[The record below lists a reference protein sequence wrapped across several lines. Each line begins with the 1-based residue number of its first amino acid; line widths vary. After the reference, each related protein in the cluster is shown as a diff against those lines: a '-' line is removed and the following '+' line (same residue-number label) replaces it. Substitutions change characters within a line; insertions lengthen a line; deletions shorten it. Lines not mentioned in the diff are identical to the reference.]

1 MYWFKSW
8 RRSLRIQRRLNR
20 KHRRIPTLELL
31 EERRLLAAHIVG
43 STTAYSTIQAAVNAA
58 SAGAVITVD
67 AGTYPEQV
75 VVTKSLTL
83 KGAQAGVDA
92 RNGSRI
98 TGSASETVV
107 TGALSGSFRTSA
119 FSIKASDVTID
130 GFTVQGETNQD
141 TSTGAGIVI
150 APKMSGTHIFN
161 NVIQNNVS
169 GIFLANNSSTD
180 PAIIQYNLFRNNNN
194 AGSDGGRGIYTDQGI
209 SGGNLTNVTIDSNAF
224 INNRGGNST
233 TTLEAACAFE
243 ASVVNAQ
250 SNIRVTNNV
259 MDHNGKAVL
268 FFNTTG
274 ITITGNYVTDTLDQ
288 YSGTL
293 RFEGNNHNV
302 TIDYNTVYDNTGPAV
317 AVDSKGVPGD
327 SSGFVVNYN
336 NFYGNSFAYG
346 SHLSVVI
353 NGNTYDGPFNAQ
365 YNWWGNASG
374 PGGDGPGTGDTIYGE
389 GHVVS
394 GSQWYTTS
402 GGTETFSP
410 WATSPPTPREAP
422 YWGLAPGSGTLI
434 QAEDYNHG
442 GEGIAYHDADAKNQG
457 GQYRLAEGVD
467 VSTSTDTGGG
477 YTVGWNYAGEW
488 DDYTLNLAQGG
499 TYRIDFRVGNAQT
512 TSPIFHVNC
521 DGQNVTGPI
530 SVPSTGSYN
539 TWTTISATATLPAGT
554 HVLRIS
560 YDQNGNQATGF
571 TFNWFQLTNTTV
583 SPPPTAPTSLV
594 ATAPSYTSVNLS
606 WQDSANDETGFLIE
620 RSIDGV
626 NFTQIATTGANVTSY
641 TDTNVLPNTTYSY
654 RVRATNLGGNSAY
667 TNTATV
673 TTPVAPLVYL
683 SDLNWASATN
693 GWGPVE
699 KDMSVGGQGAGDGH
713 TLTLNGVTYAKGLG
727 TNAISQ
733 IVYNLGGAYTNF
745 LCDVGI
751 DDEEATNGT
760 VDFQV
765 LADGT
770 KIFDSGV
777 MTPTSA
783 TQSFNLNITGVKQLT
798 LICGDA
804 GDGPDYDH
812 GDWAGARLIPSSTPV
827 VPVAPS
833 NLSASAISSSQINL
847 SWTDNSSNESS
858 FKVQRSIDGTN
869 FTTITTL
876 AANTNSYS
884 DTGLSA
890 STTYSYRVIASNG
903 AGDSSPSN
911 VAPATTF
918 AAASTV
924 TYLSDLNWVSATNG
938 WGPVEK
944 DMSVGGS
951 GSGDGHTLT
960 LNGVTY
966 AKGLGTNA
974 ISQIVYNLGG
984 AYTNFLCDV
993 GIDDEE
999 TVNGTVDFQVLADG
1013 VKIFDSGVMTPTST
1027 TQSFNLNMAGVQ
1039 QLTLICGDAGDGPDY
1054 DHGDWAGARLISSAP
1069 AAAPAMMALATPAS
1083 TITPAP
1089 AVQPAV
1095 IPAIEVTATK
1105 PTKKEIRAARVA
1117 PQRAGRQ
1124 ARLAEA
1130 KENKAT
1136 KKTGSALARLLR
1148 KLTGTNNA

>member
-1 MYWFKSW
+1 MYWFKSR

-20 KHRRIPTLELL
+20 KDRRIPTLEML

-43 STTAYSTIQAAVNAA
+43 SSTVYSTIQAAVNAA
-58 SAGAVITVD
+58 APGAVVTVD
-67 AGTYPEQV
+67 AGTYAEQV
-75 VVTKSLTL
+75 VITKSLTL
-83 KGAQAGVDA
+83 KGAESGVDA
-92 RNGSRI
+92 RSTRI
-98 TGSASETVV
+98 NASVSESVV
-107 TGALSGSFRTSA
+107 TGAVSGSFRTSA
-119 FSIKASDVTID
+119 FSIKANDVTID
-130 GFTVQGETNQD
+130 GFTVQSETNQD

-150 APKMSGTHIFN
+150 APNMSGTHILN
-161 NVIQNNVS
+161 NIIQNNVS

-243 ASVVNAQ
+243 ASIVNAQ

-274 ITITGNYVTDTLDQ
+274 ITITGNYITDTLDQ

-293 RFEGNNHNV
+293 RFEGNDHNV

-327 SSGFVVNYN
+327 DSGFTVNYN

-346 SHLSVVI
+346 SHLSVVV
-353 NGNTYDGPFNAQ
+353 NGNAYDGPFNAQ
-365 YNWWGNASG
+365 NNWWGNASG

-394 GSQWYTTS
+394 GSQWATSS
-402 GGTETFSP
+402 GGSETFSP
-410 WATSPPTPREAP
+410 WATSPPVSREAP
-422 YWGLAPGSGTLI
+422 YWGLAPGNGAVI

-442 GEGIAYHDADAKNQG
+442 GEGIAYHDTDAKNQG
-457 GQYRLAEGVD
+457 GQYRTAEGVD
-467 VSTSTDTGGG
+467 LSTSTDTGGG
-477 YTVGWNYAGEW
+477 YTIGSNFAGEW
-488 DDYTLNLAQGG
+488 DDYTINLAQGG
-499 TYRIDFRVGNAQT
+499 TYRIDFRVANAQT

-530 SVPSTGSYN
+530 SVPYTGSYS
-539 TWTTISATATLPAGT
+539 TWQTISATATLPAGT

-571 TFNWFQLTNTTV
+571 QFNWFALTNTTV
-583 SPPPTAPTSLV
+583 SPPPSAPMNLV
-594 ATAPSYTSVNLS
+594 ASAPSYTSVNLS
-606 WQDSANDETGFLIE
+606 WQDAANDETGFLIE
-620 RSIDGV
+620 RSTDGV

-641 TDTNVLPNTTYSY
+641 TDTTVLPNTTYSY
-654 RVRATNLGGNSAY
+654 RVRAMNLGDNSAY
-667 TNTATV
+667 TNTATL

-683 SDLNWASATN
+683 SDLNWVSATN

-699 KDMSVGGQGAGDGH
+699 KDMSVGGSGAGDGH
-713 TLTLNGVTYAKGLG
+713 TITLNGVTYAKGLG

-751 DDEEATNGT
+751 DDEETTNGT

-827 VPVAPS
+827 VPVAAS
-833 NLSASAISSSQINL
+833 NLSANAISSSQINL

-858 FKVQRSIDGTN
+858 FKVQRSIDGAN
-869 FTTITTL
+869 FTTVTTL
-876 AANTNSYS
+876 AANTTSYS

-890 STTYSYRVIASNG
+890 ATTYYYRVIASNG

-911 VAPATTF
+911 VASTATF
-918 AAASTV
+918 AATSTV

-951 GSGDGHTLT
+951 GSGDGHTIT

-1013 VKIFDSGVMTPTST
+1013 TKIFDSGVMTPTST
-1027 TQSFNLNMAGVQ
+1027 TQSFNLNITGVQ

-1054 DHGDWAGARLISSAP
+1054 DHGDWAGARLLSSAP
-1069 AAAPAMMALATPAS
+1069 AGAAATMALATPAS
-1083 TITPAP
+1083 TTTASP
-1089 AVQPAV
+1089 AVQTAPV
-1095 IPAIEVTATK
+1095 PAIQVTATK
-1105 PTKKEIRAARVA
+1105 PTNKEIRAARVTA
-1117 PQRAGRQ
+1117 QKADRQ

-1130 KENKAT
+1130 RQARAAKKAQA
-1136 KKTGSALARLLR
+1136 ALAKLLK
-1148 KLTGTNNA
+1148 KLARTNQA